1 MMNVKIGQFLY
12 SVSELPMYSKVL
24 SVIGNRASGASV
36 LAIAKDASIL
46 KDFGRNEER
55 AQVKVNV
62 AVSNLR
68 SRGVIVPVRGKY
80 GEVLRIADLASAK
93 ALIEEATKVSDKLAA
108 RTVQAAESVNDSNS
122 NKKVNK
128 MASTKTVKVPRT
140 WLNPETNAVEVFG
153 IGRPSKMKL
162 AFECDATGKFLNPE
176 AAAAIKQNGGKSDDK
191 LTKAELLAVVADL
204 RKQIAEVTEQ
214 RDQLAEIVAA
224 ESDVSGDEDSDELT
238 AEERDELEL
247 DAELHRGLL
256 GLARGHGA
264 IHLLHRRR
272 RRVIEIAPDDRDRLR
287 SAFEFMHEIA
297 QLRAVARHA
306 AVIAQALRPDK
317 RVRPAVA
324 EAHRNRLAI
333 ELRHF
338 FQFIECIDHVVFA
351 LLDHR
356 QARLRTRLGAIVAAG
371 QRPRH
376 RAPEQIRCRHQIPC
390 RAEFVGDAAYIA
402 INAVHGGRQHD
413 GRHFARDIRCNDITI
428 EVLAFDGT
436 NLDVFLLHGY
446 LPVTWSVAWKGWSIL
461 RHPHPLAAQPRRSPA
476 PCDKLATVRKKAHI
490 DNLLNPSVLVS
501 THDFI

>member
-24 SVIGNRASGASV
+24 SVIGSRASGASALV
-36 LAIAKDASIL
+36 IAKDASIL

-68 SRGVIVPVRGKY
+68 SRGVIVPVMGKY
-80 GEVLRIADLASAK
+80 GEVLRIADTVSAK

-108 RTVQAAESVNDSNS
+108 SMVQAAESVNDSNS

-140 WLNPETNAVEVFG
+140 WLNPETNAVEAFG

-247 DAELHRGLL
+247 DAEAVDSDEDLE
-256 GLARGHGA
+256 
-264 IHLLHRRR
+264 
-272 RRVIEIAPDDRDRLR
+272 VE
-287 SAFEFMHEIA
+287 
-297 QLRAVARHA
+297 AVA
-306 AVIAQALRPDK
+306 
-317 RVRPAVA
+317 
-324 EAHRNRLAI
+324 
-333 ELRHF
+333 
-338 FQFIECIDHVVFA
+338 
-351 LLDHR
+351 
-356 QARLRTRLGAIVAAG
+356 
-371 QRPRH
+371 
-376 RAPEQIRCRHQIPC
+376 
-390 RAEFVGDAAYIA
+390 
-402 INAVHGGRQHD
+402 
-413 GRHFARDIRCNDITI
+413 
-428 EVLAFDGT
+428 
-436 NLDVFLLHGY
+436 
-446 LPVTWSVAWKGWSIL
+446 
-461 RHPHPLAAQPRRSPA
+461 
-476 PCDKLATVRKKAHI
+476 
-490 DNLLNPSVLVS
+490 
-501 THDFI
+501 